1 MEWIWILL
9 LVFAAFGGVAYAW
22 PSKQTRL
29 ISKLRQLARQRN
41 ISVSMMAVPDF
52 NASPD
57 ERVTLS
63 GKDRKP
69 TLQCVIYRRV
79 RNDERADG
87 PRWRLLRDGDSAE
100 PVSGWRL
107 HGYPVEGVLK
117 FDYEYWKEVEKT
129 MGLVPDDCIGLEST
143 ANHTGWIGRENLAN
157 STPEEFLVR
166 LDSALKVLPTSS
178 ADSE

>member
-1 MEWIWILL
+1 MEWVWILL
-9 LVFAAFGGVAYAW
+9 LVVAAFGGVAYAW
-22 PSKQTRL
+22 PSKKTRL

-41 ISVSMMAVPDF
+41 ISVAMMAVPDF

-79 RNDERADG
+79 KHDEGADG
-87 PRWRLLRDGDSAE
+87 PKWRLLRDGNSAE
-100 PVSGWRL
+100 PISGWRL
-107 HGYPVEGVLK
+107 HGYPVEGVVK
-117 FDYEYWKEVEKT
+117 FDYTYWTEVEKT
-129 MGLVPDDCIGLEST
+129 IEIFPEDCIGVECT
-143 ANHTGWIGRENLAN
+143 ANHAAWIGRENLSN

-166 LDSALKVLPTSS
+166 LDSALMVLATAG